1 MNRNEWSFDT
11 PRRQGGL
18 LNSGLV
24 ERAVGQIANLARNEE
39 ACKLLGV
46 EGVLEG
52 QLDLAF
58 LNDPLEWLASDI
70 ANALAAAESSDD
82 DAVPALESLTLDIVV
97 AEFRLCQLVQ
107 GAIDEN
113 ELIRR
118 VRRLVEQS

>member
-1 MNRNEWSFDT
+1 MNRSEWSFDT
-11 PRRQGGL
+11 PRRQSGL
-18 LNSGLV
+18 LSSGLL
-24 ERAVGQIANLARNEE
+24 ERAVGQIATLARNEE

-70 ANALAAAESSDD
+70 ANALAAAERNDD
-82 DAVPALESLTLDIVV
+82 DTEPAVESLTLDIVV

-107 GAIDEN
+107 GTIDEN

>member
-1 MNRNEWSFDT
+1 MNRSEWSFDA
-11 PRRQGGL
+11 PRRRSGL

-24 ERAVGQIANLARNEE
+24 ERAVGQIASLARSEE

-46 EGVLEG
+46 DGVLEG

-70 ANALAAAESSDD
+70 ANALEAAESSDD
-82 DAVPALESLTLDIVV
+82 DAIPAVESLTLDIVV

-107 GAIDEN
+107 GTIDES

>member
-1 MNRNEWSFDT
+1 MNRSEWSFDT
-11 PRRQGGL
+11 PRRERDL

-24 ERAVGQIANLARNEE
+24 ERAVGQIASLARNEE

-70 ANALAAAESSDD
+70 ANALDAAESSDD
-82 DAVPALESLTLDIVV
+82 DAGQAPESLTLDIVV
-97 AEFRLCQLVQ
+97 AEFRLCQLLQ
-107 GAIDEN
+107 GAIDES

>member
-1 MNRNEWSFDT
+1 MNRSEWSFDA

-24 ERAVGQIANLARNEE
+24 ERAVGQIASLARSEE

-46 EGVLEG
+46 DGVLEG

-70 ANALAAAESSDD
+70 ANALEAAESSDD
-82 DAVPALESLTLDIVV
+82 DAIPAVESLTLDIVV

-107 GAIDEN
+107 GTIDEN